1 MSKKEG
7 QGGTK
12 SGRVSIVGA
21 GPGDPEMLT
30 LKAQRLLLEAD
41 TVLYPGSLIKRAV
54 ACLAGE
60 QKEVLDTAP
69 LTLEEILDAIES
81 RYFEGKNVVRLVAG
95 DPALFSALHELSG
108 GLKAKGIPF
117 EVVPGV
123 SSVFA
128 AAARLQVELTVPELC
143 QSVVVTRLD
152 GRTPVP
158 EGQQIEAFAK
168 TGASVVLFLS
178 AGLVGPMHE
187 RLIKA
192 FGGSVPAVI
201 AYRVG
206 YEDEKVLR
214 TTVAGLKETLGDEG
228 ISRHALL
235 LIGEAFGQNPGGGY
249 RSKLYDPVFGHGYRS
264 SRRH

>member
-1 MSKKEG
+1 MVKG
-7 QGGTK
+7 M
-12 SGRVSIVGA
+12 VSIVGA
-21 GPGDPEMLT
+21 GPGDPELIT
-30 LKAQRLLLEAD
+30 LKAKRLLFEAD
-41 TVLYPGSLIKRAV
+41 TVLYPGSLIEKAI
-54 ACLAGE
+54 AGLAGE
-60 QKEVLDTAP
+60 HKEVLDTAP
-69 LTLEEILDAIES
+69 LTLEEILEVIEK
-81 RYFEGKNVVRLVAG
+81 RYLGGKNVVRLVAG

-128 AAARLQVELTVPELC
+128 AAARFKAELTVPELC

-168 TGASVVLFLS
+168 TGASIVLFLS
-178 AGLVGPMHE
+178 AGLVSSMHE
-187 RLIKA
+187 RLVEA
-192 FGGSVPAVI
+192 FGGSVPAVA

-206 YEDEKVLR
+206 YEDEKILR
-214 TTVAGLKETLGDEG
+214 TTVAGLKETLAREG

-235 LIGEAFGQNPGGGY
+235 FIGEAFRLDDDSLY
-249 RSKLYDPVFGHGYRS
+249 RSKLYDPAFGHGYRQAKS
-264 SRRH
+264 S